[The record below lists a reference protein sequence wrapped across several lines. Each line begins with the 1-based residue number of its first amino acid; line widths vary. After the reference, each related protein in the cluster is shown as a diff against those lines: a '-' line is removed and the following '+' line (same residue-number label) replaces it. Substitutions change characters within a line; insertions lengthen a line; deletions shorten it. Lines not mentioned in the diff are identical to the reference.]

1 MTDQADFK
9 QLVRERMARTGERYT
24 TARAHIIRAHP
35 QAAPNATAD
44 ATVGTA
50 LDLGGVHDQ
59 TAALHDLLAAEGI
72 DAPHTS
78 LPPTEALLL
87 GLGGGIGAAVFTFQY
102 RGELPHLYVE
112 TRCTPQFA
120 YDLGFVQRSA
130 AGMGITLR
138 IATGTTSKAAARVL
152 DSALDAGRPAL
163 CLVDAFKLP
172 HHAGTGQGGSLPW
185 TVVVHEQ
192 RGDTVVITDRGREP
206 LELARATLDA
216 ARVSY
221 TKGKGAVATVEATS
235 PRPLAEG
242 ITAGIRYCID
252 ELAGREVRKGFGGN
266 FGLRALDKW
275 ISEVTR
281 TGKDGW
287 RSRFAP
293 GKPLAAGLRQ
303 AFGWIETSGTGG
315 GAFRRLYAD
324 FLREASIAT
333 NDARYLDVAARYDAL
348 AASWTSLVTALLPDG
363 TPLGDIRLRLRQRA
377 AAIRRGASVEEL
389 REHDETIDAL
399 VARCEPFPV
408 DAEATYEMLATGLQ
422 AIVDAER
429 AAASQLQQLVQ

>member
-1 MTDQADFK
+1 M
-9 QLVRERMARTGERYT
+9 
-24 TARAHIIRAHP
+24 
-35 QAAPNATAD
+35 
-44 ATVGTA
+44 
-50 LDLGGVHDQ
+50 
-59 TAALHDLLAAEGI
+59 
-72 DAPHTS
+72 
-78 LPPTEALLL
+78 
-87 GLGGGIGAAVFTFQY
+87 
-102 RGELPHLYVE
+102 
-112 TRCTPQFA
+112 
-120 YDLGFVQRSA
+120 
-130 AGMGITLR
+130 
-138 IATGTTSKAAARVL
+138 
-152 DSALDAGRPAL
+152 
-163 CLVDAFKLP
+163 
-172 HHAGTGQGGSLPW
+172 

-192 RGDTVVITDRGREP
+192 RGDTVVITVAAANRSSSR
-206 LELARATLDA
+206 ARS

-429 AAASQLQQLVQ
+429 AAATSYSNSYSSPQPRTSWLPPPHPLRPLRQSLSPQRTQRRA